1 MDPGSAPLK
10 RLVRDDSPM
19 SLSLDLLKGRVFAI
33 AFRMRAAHGVVSENA
48 RHAIPFFRVFLY
60 VQRNIAVP
68 RPAPPLVLRAAD
80 PPAPL

>member
-1 MDPGSAPLK
+1 M
-10 RLVRDDSPM
+10 R
-19 SLSLDLLKGRVFAI
+19 LSLRATERLACPVSAAAYAIGRCC
-33 AFRMRAAHGVVSENA
+33 
-48 RHAIPFFRVFLY
+48 IPFFRDFLY